1 MRKKVR
7 SALPALLLSVVVA
20 AGCGAAKPA
29 EEDGGR
35 TGETKGKEREPVEI
49 TVSSPLNWVEE
60 PFRKAIEDELK
71 QTYPYISV
79 NWVMEDK
86 DNTLDKQIAAGNIPD
101 VVLVSLDRIPVLTR
115 LKLDYNMDP
124 LIKQFQMNLGRF
136 EQSALDMVKNT
147 YGKPEQVAL
156 PYTIG
161 FSALYYNKDIFDKF
175 GVSYPKDGMTWE
187 QAADLAAK
195 VSRMDGGVQYR
206 GIGFNGDPTQFLAP
220 LLSLPY
226 VDAKTGKAT
235 VNTDSWKKVLDTAK
249 RLFDVP
255 GSDPAVFKSG
265 HNAFVKEKTLAM
277 YVANNEVRN
286 FKEDLNW
293 DMVTVPVFGERPG
306 TARTPL
312 GISLAVTSPSKH
324 KEEAFRVVEAFL
336 SDRAQLEMV
345 RNGRPSSLK
354 SEPLRQEFGGN
365 VSYLKGKNLMS
376 IFMNKPAAF
385 YTETEYDPLVKSS
398 IMKVFDAVLNGSKD
412 VNTALREAEEAANQ
426 AIAAERANQ

>member
-175 GVSYPKDGMTWE
+175 GVAYPKDGMTWE
-187 QAADLAAK
+187 ETR
-195 VSRMDGGVQYR
+195 ST
-206 GIGFNGDPTQFLAP
+206 NGY
-220 LLSLPY
+220 S
-226 VDAKTGKAT
+226 
-235 VNTDSWKKVLDTAK
+235 
-249 RLFDVP
+249 
-255 GSDPAVFKSG
+255 
-265 HNAFVKEKTLAM
+265 M
-277 YVANNEVRN
+277 
-286 FKEDLNW
+286 
-293 DMVTVPVFGERPG
+293 
-306 TARTPL
+306 
-312 GISLAVTSPSKH
+312 
-324 KEEAFRVVEAFL
+324 
-336 SDRAQLEMV
+336 
-345 RNGRPSSLK
+345 
-354 SEPLRQEFGGN
+354 
-365 VSYLKGKNLMS
+365 
-376 IFMNKPAAF
+376 
-385 YTETEYDPLVKSS
+385 
-398 IMKVFDAVLNGSKD
+398 
-412 VNTALREAEEAANQ
+412 
-426 AIAAERANQ
+426 